1 MRPPNHHQIWDQTW
15 VSVGNYE
22 SRSGNNHLAIWKLR
36 TAGLRCTGRRGGCGG
51 VGAAASTDCPCG
63 HWRLHRGARAKRTA
77 FSAQIRKGTGGAGAE
92 GERTGGVD
100 DENEVAA
107 PAVGGGDAVGGETA
121 GAGAG
126 LGGGVRG
133 GTREDQRRPRCRRG
147 EHGAACRLSPAFG
160 FGEGNRNTLPRDVEG
175 AAGCPSTFLDLF
187 CWSRVPVVSYWSHH
201 SPLQLSAQMIRNP
214 AGFHQFFDVFIRKIL
229 SHEFELQQCIGRI
242 SEHERQTG
250 FLFTSLTLHCLNMN
264 RGMADWLMCMARQH
278 DR

>member
-1 MRPPNHHQIWDQTW
+1 M
-15 VSVGNYE
+15 
-22 SRSGNNHLAIWKLR
+22 
-36 TAGLRCTGRRGGCGG
+36 
-51 VGAAASTDCPCG
+51 GAAASTDCPCG

-187 CWSRVPVVSYWSHH
+187 VDHVSLLFHTGVTTRH
-201 SPLQLSAQMIRNP
+201 FLSAQMIRNP
-214 AGFHQFFDVFIRKIL
+214 AGF
-229 SHEFELQQCIGRI
+229 I
-242 SEHERQTG
+242 S
-250 FLFTSLTLHCLNMN
+250 FSMFS
-264 RGMADWLMCMARQH
+264 
-278 DR
+278 